1 MNLFA
6 RFIAVQM
13 VTELSSFLNAAIQNM
28 LNDCS
33 TNCLFLKLV
42 YLAQSFMVRSPTG
55 VLWKISNNSPSNDL
69 PDVAYADLTKSAEII
84 ESLDFNSISS
94 KMVTI
99 HSRKLPRPQG
109 NFISWSK
116 ANFFRF
122 LEISAS
128 ASLPS

>member
-84 ESLDFNSISS
+84 ESLDFNSSVRLKS
-94 KMVTI
+94 
-99 HSRKLPRPQG
+99 
-109 NFISWSK
+109 
-116 ANFFRF
+116 
-122 LEISAS
+122 E
-128 ASLPS
+128 

>member
-13 VTELSSFLNAAIQNM
+13 VKELSSFLNAAIQNM
-28 LNDCS
+28 LNECS
-33 TNCLFLKLV
+33 TNCLLLKQV

-94 KMVTI
+94 KMVMI